1 MGGLKIGRI
10 EKILVFQHICLLWR
24 MKKWNDGNLL
34 FFCLIENKNKMM
46 VTVVVCEFIVL
57 PLLHKIKLL
66 NSKLEVIFTLL
77 YKKKKF
83 NLGFFLQIIY

>member
-1 MGGLKIGRI
+1 
-10 EKILVFQHICLLWR
+10 
-24 MKKWNDGNLL
+24 
-34 FFCLIENKNKMM
+34 MM

-77 YKKKKF
+77 YKKKKS

>member
-10 EKILVFQHICLLWR
+10 EKFLVFQHICLLWR

-34 FFCLIENKNKMM
+34 FFCLIEKKNKMM

-77 YKKKKF
+77 YKKKKS

>member
-1 MGGLKIGRI
+1 
-10 EKILVFQHICLLWR
+10 
-24 MKKWNDGNLL
+24 
-34 FFCLIENKNKMM
+34 MM

-77 YKKKKF
+77 YKKKIF
-83 NLGFFLQIIY
+83 NLGFFCKLFIKNNVLKKLFGRIALCFQNMKLCSENMI

>member
-1 MGGLKIGRI
+1 
-10 EKILVFQHICLLWR
+10 
-24 MKKWNDGNLL
+24 
-34 FFCLIENKNKMM
+34 M

-77 YKKKKF
+77 YKKKIF
-83 NLGFFLQIIY
+83 NLGFFFFCKLFIKKNVLKKLFGRIALCFQNIKLCSENMI